1 MNKKVFPILLAVF
14 ILCVSALS
22 AHAVSYSKPKILPR
36 STWLDS
42 SLSKLVNWLPMED
55 QYPSDWQKPEI
66 IVIHHTAG
74 NNNSI
79 DSISKIKSIF
89 RFHAVSRGW
98 GDIGYNYLID
108 KQGNIYEGRIGGNG
122 VRGAHV
128 FVYPPNRDFSLCN
141 EVFCR
146 NYNYKS
152 IGIAV
157 LGNYS
162 QKDTNTKTYKALASL
177 VGWLG
182 AANDFNP
189 SGTISNLKIWNKGTE
204 KFSSMYN
211 GLRVVGHGDLG
222 TTSCPGK
229 ISVSKVARDS
239 SKYYLSFKDKYKTD
253 LKKFA
258 QNDKFIK
265 KKFIKTK
272 KYKDNSLVREINSPN
287 VYLIQNNKKRRV
299 LSAQVFEKNKFN
311 WGNIIIANPGDLSAY
326 ENDKMILYPDNTLLK
341 TVNSPRIYLTKH
353 GIRHWITSAS
363 MFESLNY
370 KWKNIIETSAQE
382 VSHYVLGTLLG
393 SSDNEN
399 AEDIVESEGSD
410 NGKKLKDPKF
420 VLKEPLIKIG
430 IYELNNK
437 KLETKQ
443 LNDQVVEIL
452 FYENRP
458 AWKPVLN
465 DNLFHGKVY
474 KEQSW
479 AINELKLEDYVKG
492 VAEALNNDEPEHLR
506 AMAVIARTYAYYYI
520 EKQGKHAN
528 MPFYLKNTS
537 GDQLYKGFG
546 FESRAGNWVS
556 AVNET
561 KGEVL
566 QFNNKT
572 ALPAYS
578 SDTGGVSLSACKV
591 WGRGEVKDFCAND
604 FSYLK
609 GGVADPVNTLHEYK
623 PSDCGK
629 SGLHCVGLSAAG
641 SRQMAKNG
649 ENYEQILTKY
659 FPGVRI
665 EQVYE

>member
-1 MNKKVFPILLAVF
+1 
-14 ILCVSALS
+14 
-22 AHAVSYSKPKILPR
+22 
-36 STWLDS
+36 
-42 SLSKLVNWLPMED
+42 
-55 QYPSDWQKPEI
+55 
-66 IVIHHTAG
+66 
-74 NNNSI
+74 
-79 DSISKIKSIF
+79 
-89 RFHAVSRGW
+89 
-98 GDIGYNYLID
+98 
-108 KQGNIYEGRIGGNG
+108 
-122 VRGAHV
+122 
-128 FVYPPNRDFSLCN
+128 
-141 EVFCR
+141 
-146 NYNYKS
+146 
-152 IGIAV
+152 
-157 LGNYS
+157 
-162 QKDTNTKTYKALASL
+162 
-177 VGWLG
+177 
-182 AANDFNP
+182 
-189 SGTISNLKIWNKGTE
+189 
-204 KFSSMYN
+204 
-211 GLRVVGHGDLG
+211 
-222 TTSCPGK
+222 
-229 ISVSKVARDS
+229 
-239 SKYYLSFKDKYKTD
+239 
-253 LKKFA
+253 
-258 QNDKFIK
+258 
-265 KKFIKTK
+265 
-272 KYKDNSLVREINSPN
+272 
-287 VYLIQNNKKRRV
+287 
-299 LSAQVFEKNKFN
+299 
-311 WGNIIIANPGDLSAY
+311 
-326 ENDKMILYPDNTLLK
+326 
-341 TVNSPRIYLTKH
+341 
-353 GIRHWITSAS
+353 
-363 MFESLNY
+363 
-370 KWKNIIETSAQE
+370 NIIETSAQE

-479 AINELKLEDYVKG
+479 VINELKLEDYVKG